1 MFMIDI
7 HSHILPGVDDG
18 AQTERDSIT
27 MANEAV
33 KQGIHT
39 IIATPHHKNG
49 SFDNIRDIIITQV
62 NVLNDLFKQE
72 DIPLTVLA
80 GQETRING
88 NMVEDLNQNELLPLN
103 DTKYLF
109 VEFPHSS
116 VPRYAKQM
124 LFDIQVAG
132 CIPIIVHPERNQEL
146 MDRPMKLYEFV
157 QNGAL
162 TQVTAASVTGRFG
175 KTIQKFTHQI
185 IAANLTHFIASDA
198 HNTTSRGF
206 HMAEAY
212 KVIRE
217 MHGAEAEYLFLENSQ
232 LLVDNMNVNR
242 VEPSMIKKR
251 RKFLGIF

>member
-1 MFMIDI
+1 
-7 HSHILPGVDDG
+7 
-18 AQTERDSIT
+18 TERDSIA

-88 NMVEDLNQNELLPLN
+88 NMVEDLNQNQLLPLN

-124 LFDIQVAG
+124 LFDIQVA
-132 CIPIIVHPERNQEL
+132 CSIPLIVIPERQKET
-146 MDRPMKLYEFV
+146 MDCTMKLSELA
-157 QNGAL
+157 QNAAL
-162 TQVTAASVTGRFG
+162 TQMTAS
-175 KTIQKFTHQI
+175 
-185 IAANLTHFIASDA
+185 
-198 HNTTSRGF
+198 
-206 HMAEAY
+206 
-212 KVIRE
+212 
-217 MHGAEAEYLFLENSQ
+217 
-232 LLVDNMNVNR
+232 
-242 VEPSMIKKR
+242 
-251 RKFLGIF
+251 